1 MTLDGSKE
9 TALKDLAPGGKIRA
23 AINLSNVVLAHGDG
37 ANPPTGITPDLANEL
52 GRRLGVPVELV
63 PFSSAGKVFEA
74 ANSGAWDIAFLAI
87 EPKRADE
94 LEFTAPYVVIEGT
107 YMVPANS
114 PLLKIEDVD
123 RPGRRIG
130 VTRGAAYDLFL
141 TRSLQHATLVRG
153 KEGLDGITEAL
164 ASGVDAIGG
173 VRQALEGY
181 AKGHVTS
188 DAGVRVMDG
197 RFMEIRQAMAASKG
211 RLDGAA
217 YLHAF
222 IEDAKA
228 SGFVAAAI
236 ARHKQSATV
245 APKA

>member
-1 MTLDGSKE
+1 MTPDVSKE
-9 TALKDLAPGGKIRA
+9 TALQDLAPGGKIRA
-23 AINLSNVVLAHGDG
+23 AINLSNVVLAHGNG

-52 GRRLGVPVELV
+52 GRRLSVPVELV
-63 PFSSAGKVFEA
+63 AFTSAGKVFEA

-94 LEFTAPYVVIEGT
+94 LEFTAPYVIIEGT

-114 PLLKIEDVD
+114 PLQKVEDVD
-123 RPGRRIG
+123 RPGKRIG
-130 VTRGAAYDLFL
+130 VTQGAAYDLFL

-153 KEGLDGITEAL
+153 KEGMDGVVESF
-164 ASGVDAIGG
+164 ASGIDAIGG

-181 AKGHVTS
+181 ARS

-211 RLDGAA
+211 RKAGAT

-228 SGFVAAAI
+228 SGFVAEAI